1 MEAHGKIPW
10 ILRVLVGDGKPWGL
24 SAASGYRPEAPNTVS
39 VCSEGGIWIS
49 VKWITI

>member
-1 MEAHGKIPW
+1 MEAHGRIPW
-10 ILRVLVGDGKPWGL
+10 ILIQGDGTPWGL
-24 SAASGYRPEAPNTVS
+24 SVASGCRPEAPNTVS